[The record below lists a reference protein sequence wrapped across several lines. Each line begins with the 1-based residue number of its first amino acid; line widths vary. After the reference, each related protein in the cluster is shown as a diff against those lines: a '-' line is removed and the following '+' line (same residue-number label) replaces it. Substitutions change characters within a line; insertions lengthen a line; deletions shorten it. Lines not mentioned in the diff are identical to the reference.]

1 MTTEEKN
8 NKIVEDLLKDLGT
21 NDPKTLTSAL
31 KRVRSKGN
39 EKVIPSLFKII
50 EESTEENIVE
60 ESKKNHFGAKV
71 YSCHSL
77 FIRRIRKQ
85 QEFRNQRTCF
95 EFVLANRI

>member
-8 NKIVEDLLKDLGT
+8 NKIVEDLLKDLRT

-50 EESTEENIVE
+50 EESTEESIVE
-60 ESKKNHFGAKV
+60 ESKKI
-71 YSCHSL
+71 SL
-77 FIRRIRKQ
+77 ELKSTAAIPDLL
-85 QEFRNQRTCF
+85 E
-95 EFVLANRI
+95 E